1 MSDRHREAEA
11 SHEEATRASDQ
22 PEAYG
27 QPSRPVPR
35 GPFFLDANVV
45 MYAVGKEHRYK
56 ESCVGIL
63 REIEA
68 SRLLVVTNVEVLQ
81 ELLHHYRS
89 LKRSDLATEVYRST
103 RTLCERIL
111 PIDERDLDVAHEL
124 LEQHPGI
131 HVRDAI
137 HAATCLRFGL
147 DRILSTDR
155 HFDALSK
162 LDRIDPAG
170 LVDEPEG

>member
-1 MSDRHREAEA
+1 
-11 SHEEATRASDQ
+11 
-22 PEAYG
+22 
-27 QPSRPVPR
+27 
-35 GPFFLDANVV
+35 

-56 ESCVGIL
+56 QPCVGVL
-63 REIEA
+63 QEVEA

-81 ELLHHYRS
+81 ELLHRYRS
-89 LKRSDLATEVYRST
+89 LERSDLATEVFRST

-111 PIDERDLDVAHEL
+111 PVDEHDLATAHGL

-147 DRILSTDR
+147 DGILSTDR
-155 HFDALSK
+155 HFDDLSEI
-162 LDRIDPAG
+162 DRIDPADLAG
-170 LVDEPEG
+170 RSEA